1 MANST
6 YPVGVASRAGQR
18 QMLLLALAG
27 ALAVLAATSSLI
39 GLLTTG
45 GPGRQVVQTARGATV
60 TLYGEGL
67 YAADTWLIGAG
78 NRGQDLAMLIFEL
91 PVLLLVLRW
100 YWRGSPV
107 APAVLAGVLAFF
119 TYFYVSQVFGI
130 AQNRLFPL
138 YVAAASF
145 AGFALVL
152 VASRLNVSGIAA
164 AMPAQPGRRVL
175 AAYLIAVAAALTI
188 AWLPGM
194 IMTAVTGNIAE
205 AVGPYTSAATEAL
218 DLGLVVPVA
227 VIATVQL
234 LRRRPLGSGL
244 ALIMLV
250 INVCIGMV
258 LIAQVIAQLVPGVPL
273 TAVEIITKM
282 LTFAALTLV
291 AGGLLVRMA
300 HPGASNAA
308 HSRPASLARGSDPA

>member
-1 MANST
+1 
-6 YPVGVASRAGQR
+6 
-18 QMLLLALAG
+18 MLLPALTG
-27 ALAVLAATSSLI
+27 ALAALAATSSLI

-91 PVLLLVLRW
+91 PVLLFVLRW
-100 YWRGSPV
+100 YSRGSAV
-107 APAVLAGVLAFF
+107 APAAVAGVLAFF
-119 TYFYVSQVFGI
+119 TYYYVSQVFGV

-138 YVAAASF
+138 YVAAASL
-145 AGFALVL
+145 AGFALVF
-152 VASRLNVSGIAA
+152 VASRLNAYEVAA
-164 AMPAQPGRRVL
+164 VLPAHPERRVL
-175 AAYLIAVAAALTI
+175 ATYLIAVAAALTL

-227 VIATVQL
+227 LLAAVCL
-234 LRRRPLGSGL
+234 LRQRPLGSAL

-250 INVCIGMV
+250 INACIGVV
-258 LIAQVIAQLVPGVPL
+258 LMSQGVAQLVSGVPL
-273 TAVEIITKM
+273 TGGEILTKM

-291 AGGLLVRMA
+291 AGGLLTRMA
-300 HPGASNAA
+300 HQARATQLAA
-308 HSRPASLARGSDPA
+308 DQRPY

>member
-1 MANST
+1 MELRN
-6 YPVGVASRAGQR
+6 
-18 QMLLLALAG
+18 LLAGLIG
-27 ALAVLAATSSLI
+27 VLSALVAASSLI
-39 GLLTTG
+39 GLLNTG
-45 GPGRQVVQTARGATV
+45 GPGRQVVQTARRATV

-67 YAADTWLIGAG
+67 YAADTWLTGAG
-78 NRGQDLAMLIFEL
+78 SRGQDLAMLIFEL

-107 APAVLAGVLAFF
+107 ASAVLAGVLALF
-119 TYFYVSQVFGI
+119 TYYYVSLVFGV

-138 YVAAASF
+138 YVAAASL

-152 VASRLNVSGIAA
+152 VESRLNVSGIAT

-175 AAYLIAVAAALTI
+175 APYLIAVAAALTL

-234 LRRRPLGSGL
+234 LRQRPLGKVL

-250 INVCIGMV
+250 INVCIGVV
-258 LIAQVIAQLVPGVPL
+258 LMAQAVAQLVSGVPL
-273 TAVEIITKM
+273 TVGEIVTKM
-282 LTFAALTLV
+282 FIFAALTLV
-291 AGGLLVRMA
+291 AGGLLARMA
-300 HPGASNAA
+300 RTGASNAA
-308 HSRPASLARGSDPA
+308 RRGGASLMRGSGSL